1 MGVGLWC
8 QIFFYFYLS
17 KKKKM
22 ESFVFEEE
30 YIDLE
35 EFEEVVENRE
45 ENEQLNQFMERVNEI
60 ENDFLRIKIGIDI
73 FKKQMQELRDE
84 IDRFDKIIK
93 DVMMF
98 YEVISQEINLFKEQM
113 SQENLF
119 FSEIQDIR
127 KEFEDFKFEIV
138 QIKNDIKVFVGYG
151 VDLDLIIYEV
161 LVEV

>member
-1 MGVGLWC
+1 
-8 QIFFYFYLS
+8 
-17 KKKKM
+17 M

>member
-1 MGVGLWC
+1 MVLD
-8 QIFFYFYLS
+8 FFLFLF